1 MVPPQSWP
9 EFKLKKS
16 PGHSVFITVLLNE
29 YFKQRKFPEF
39 VINGW
44 KEENEWIDATFLID
58 EKRVQVSIL
67 SQSALA
73 TFCSADY
80 SRSAC
85 AVFAANLENVDNWY
99 IFQARMPYMHLLY
112 IGPRLFLL
120 RGLPLATI
128 NPHLHPSP
136 PLFTLLWFHPSS
148 FAFNPISLVLPPL
161 AFIYLQP
168 PSFSPPWA
176 FVFHLP
182 SSTFTFLY

>member
-39 VINGW
+39 VIISGG
-44 KEENEWIDATFLID
+44 KEENEWIDATLLID

-67 SQSALA
+67 SQCALA

-85 AVFAANLENVDNWY
+85 TVFAANLENVDNWY
-99 IFQARMPYMHLLY
+99 IFHARMPYMHPLY

-128 NPHLHPSP
+128 NPHLHPS
-136 PLFTLLWFHPSS
+136 T
-148 FAFNPISLVLPPL
+148 
-161 AFIYLQP
+161 FIYSHLA
-168 PSFSPPWA
+168 PSIFIRI
-176 FVFHLP
+176 
-182 SSTFTFLY
+182 